1 MANSKGKIAQI
12 IGPVIDVVFE
22 NTGTLP
28 KIYDALEIKREDG
41 NSLILEVEQHIG
53 EDTVRCISMDS
64 TDGLSRGQEVLE
76 LGSPIMMP
84 TGEAVNGRVFNVVG
98 DAIDG
103 LGNVDKSNGLPIHRP
118 APKFD
123 ELSVSSEFLF
133 TGIKVI
139 ELIE

>member
-64 TDGLSRGQEVLE
+64 TDGLSRGQEVL
-76 LGSPIMMP
+76 
-84 TGEAVNGRVFNVVG
+84 N
-98 DAIDG
+98 
-103 LGNVDKSNGLPIHRP
+103 
-118 APKFD
+118 
-123 ELSVSSEFLF
+123 
-133 TGIKVI
+133 
-139 ELIE
+139 

>member
-22 NTGTLP
+22 NTEELP
-28 KIYDALEIKREDG
+28 RIYDALEIKKEDG
-41 NSLILEVEQHIG
+41 VSLILEVEQHIG
-53 EDTVRCISMDS
+53 EDTVRCIAMDS
-64 TDGLSRGQEVLE
+64 TDGLSRGQEVIE
-76 LGSPIMMP
+76 LGGPIMMP
-84 TGEAVNGRVFNVVG
+84 TGDSVNGRVFNVVG

-103 LGNVDKSNGLPIHRP
+103 LGNVDKTNGLPIHRS

-123 ELSVSSEFLF
+123 ELSTSSEILL

-139 ELIE
+139 D